1 MGRGKI
7 EIKRIENSNN
17 RSVTYSKRKKGII
30 KKAQE
35 ISILCDAK
43 VSLIIY
49 GPNGKIVDF
58 CSPETTSL
66 SFIAEE
72 YQRLSGKRLWDLK
85 HENLNTEIEMTKKEN
100 ENMDIHLRHMKGQ
113 EIQSLNHREL
123 MALED
128 TLYNGLQ
135 NVRAAQMECINQLR
149 QKDEFLESENKRL
162 TCELFQKMGMQDG
175 VLRSDYNSHM
185 SFAFRVQPMQPN
197 LQERM

>member
-135 NVRAAQMECINQLR
+135 NVRAAQARLGHVGVDR
-149 QKDEFLESENKRL
+149 QRNDSIISEWTAKKLLNEYMVRHGKETL
-162 TCELFQKMGMQDG
+162 D
-175 VLRSDYNSHM
+175 V
-185 SFAFRVQPMQPN
+185 
-197 LQERM
+197 